1 MIISLV
7 SQPSFSQGKD
17 PAYHLQ
23 KSKNLKTG
31 GWVVLTGGLTI
42 AAIGGL
48 IQLHDYKAW
57 KNDMDSWAITPD
69 FRGMYVAITGGC
81 IAVVS
86 TPLFIYSGVYKRK
99 GMYLSLNH
107 QRLVL
112 YDLSANKHQWIPS
125 VSLIVRL

>member
-1 MIISLV
+1 MMVSVI

-17 PAYHLQ
+17 PAYNLQ
-23 KSKNLKTG
+23 KSKNLKIG
-31 GWVVLTGGLTI
+31 GWVVLSGGLTI

-57 KNDMDSWAITPD
+57 KNDMDTWAITPD
-69 FRGMYVAITGGC
+69 FRGMYTAIAGGC

-99 GMYLSLNH
+99 GMYLSFN
-107 QRLVL
+107 QQKVSL
-112 YDLSANKHQWIPS
+112 YDLSAKNRQWIPS
-125 VSLIVRL
+125 VSFIIKL